1 MRSSLFHM
9 LALVVSSLASA
20 LPDEKN
26 IHARA
31 LCRPRTVGGGGWVG
45 GGGGGYYSFRISLYP
60 SLTYRTVLNGRSTQH
75 SQIKSLEACVCSAVA

>member
-31 LCRPRTVGGGGWVG
+31 LCRPRTVVVG
-45 GGGGGYYSFRISLYP
+45 GLVVVVGL
-60 SLTYRTVLNGRSTQH
+60 L
-75 SQIKSLEACVCSAVA
+75 